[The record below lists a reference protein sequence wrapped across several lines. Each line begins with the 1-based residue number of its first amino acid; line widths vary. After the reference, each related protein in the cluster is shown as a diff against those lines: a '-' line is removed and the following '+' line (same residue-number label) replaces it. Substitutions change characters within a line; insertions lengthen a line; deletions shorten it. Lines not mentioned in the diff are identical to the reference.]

1 MNRFLK
7 SFTYAVAGI
16 KYAFAT
22 QGNFRFHVGVT
33 VLIVLTGFFFNLTIN
48 EWLWIIAAIGMVLS
62 VELVNTAIETLVDLV
77 SPEYN
82 FKAGIVKDASAGA
95 VLIISI
101 LAAGIGLLIF
111 VPKFF

>member
-1 MNRFLK
+1 MIRFFR
-7 SFTYAVAGI
+7 SFTFAVAGI

-22 QGNFRFHVGVT
+22 QGNFRFHVGAT
-33 VLIVLTGFFFNLTIN
+33 VLVVLAGFFFNLTTN
-48 EWLWIIAAIGMVLS
+48 EWLWIIAAIGLVLC

-77 SPEYN
+77 SPNYHI
-82 FKAGIVKDASAGA
+82 KAGIVKDLSAGA
-95 VLIISI
+95 VFVISI